1 LRQGIYRQKG
11 ARATRILFVI
21 LAAVVMIASFV
32 PLGLAFRVM
41 RRQEDAG
48 GFRKRIIWAFIAPVI
63 GGAVITGLGFLML

>member
-1 LRQGIYRQKG
+1 M
-11 ARATRILFVI
+11 I